1 MADLAK
7 IFEDAG
13 GYKLTLAQ
21 AKRLYKAK
29 AIAAPTLVALKNYF
43 VNEVIAPKLKEAGK
57 SLSKNPSSRDISNLR
72 KAIPE
77 LLAFDVEGNE
87 HNLISLNKLWSA
99 IKTSDK
105 TGKPITNAS
114 SFLRDD

>member
-43 VNEVIAPKLKEAGK
+43 VNEV
-57 SLSKNPSSRDISNLR
+57 
-72 KAIPE
+72 
-77 LLAFDVEGNE
+77 
-87 HNLISLNKLWSA
+87 
-99 IKTSDK
+99 
-105 TGKPITNAS
+105 
-114 SFLRDD
+114 